1 MLILILM
8 RFCFAHDCLIYF
20 CLFYVLLQ
28 AGGMATT
35 GTQRVM
41 DVNPEQVHQRV
52 PTYLGSADDV
62 TELINALKK

>member
-1 MLILILM
+1 
-8 RFCFAHDCLIYF
+8 
-20 CLFYVLLQ
+20 
-28 AGGMATT
+28 MATT

-41 DVNPEQVHQRV
+41 DVSPDTVHQRV